1 MGLGKEKAGSFKKI
15 KIFKM
20 IIDHYISINDLFA
33 AAKNDLLP
41 TQKTEMFIQAILIFP
56 EGSEEIPWQQKR

>member
-1 MGLGKEKAGSFKKI
+1 MGLGKEQAGSFKKI

-20 IIDHYISINDLFA
+20 IIDHYIRINDLFT

-41 TQKTEMFIQAILIFP
+41 TQKTEMFIQPF
-56 EGSEEIPWQQKR
+56 